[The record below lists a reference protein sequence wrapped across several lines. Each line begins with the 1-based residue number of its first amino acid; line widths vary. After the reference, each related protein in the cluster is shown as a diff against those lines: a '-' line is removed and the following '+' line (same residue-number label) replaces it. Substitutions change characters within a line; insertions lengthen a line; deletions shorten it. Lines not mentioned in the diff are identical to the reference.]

1 MYPATLSTS
10 RTTTRPILIVLL
22 TIVIGAFTALAWS
35 AQANAQ
41 AVDNPL
47 APEAPAQVTAP
58 AEVTVIDMADELSD
72 DDEIAL
78 QADTYA
84 LSFPAQV
91 EAVRYIVFDENDDNL
106 NDTVEN
112 YLRSEHP
119 DWITENA
126 FAPGELII
134 AVGMDPHRN
143 GVYCG
148 NDVCS
153 AIDFYGDGR
162 QDGIL
167 ESMVSPLQDG
177 RIAIGLYEGAAASAN
192 PDIRQIDEPTPGW
205 VKGLAIAVVG
215 AILAGAASFVTFFT
229 RKSMKDKAASARE
242 RFNRVQR
249 EYGEA
254 ATRLDSIDVRAHSLT
269 SPLANDSLREQWAD
283 VRTRFL
289 SLNDA
294 FSTPPISTLT
304 HDSTDKD
311 FRQAADALKQAD
323 TTVTHMATAEKN
335 IDTLY
340 AMEHGDADTR
350 RRELTSL
357 RKDISEARVEVNDK
371 DSVLDGVLANLIV
384 RIDGADVADPE
395 FMNFYARLLDDYSTA
410 LNGVS
415 SHMKKVKETTDRTAP
430 TIYDS
435 DWRPGTGYNSFVPFY
450 MISTWH
456 AADVS
461 AAQTASSSS
470 ANTSFSSGFSGGGAS
485 GSW

>member
-1 MYPATLSTS
+1 MYPATLSSS
-10 RTTTRPILIVLL
+10 RTSIRSVLIVLL

-35 AQANAQ
+35 AQASAQ
-41 AVDNPL
+41 TTGNPQ
-47 APEAPAQVTAP
+47 AQDVMEVTAP
-58 AEVTVIDMADELSD
+58 EEVTVIDMAEELSD

-78 QADTYA
+78 QADTYS
-84 LSFPAQV
+84 LSFPEQV
-91 EAVRYIVFDENDDNL
+91 KAVRYIVFDDNDDNL

-112 YLRSEHP
+112 YLRAEHP

-126 FAPGELII
+126 FTPGELIV

-153 AIDFYGDGR
+153 AIDFYGEGR

-167 ESMVSPLQDG
+167 EQMVSPLQDG
-177 RIAIGLYEGAAASAN
+177 RIAIGLYEGAAAAAN
-192 PDIRQIDEPTPGW
+192 PDVRQIDEPTPGW
-205 VKGLAIAVVG
+205 VKGLVIAIIG
-215 AILAGAASFVTFFT
+215 AILAGAASIIAFFS
-229 RKSMKDKAASARE
+229 RKSMKDKAAAARE
-242 RFNRVQR
+242 RFDRVQR
-249 EYGEA
+249 EYGES
-254 ATRLDSIDVRAHSLT
+254 ATRLDAINVRAHSLT
-269 SPLANDSLREQWAD
+269 SPLANDSLREQWDD

-304 HDSTDKD
+304 HDSSDKE
-311 FRQAADALKQAD
+311 FRKAAGALEEAD
-323 TTVTHMATAEKN
+323 ITVTQMETAEKN

-340 AMEHGDADTR
+340 EMEHGDADTR

-357 RKDISEARVEVNDK
+357 RKDISEARVEINDK
-371 DSVLDGVLANLIV
+371 DSVLDEILTDLIA
-384 RIDGADVADPE
+384 RIDEADIADPE

-410 LNGVS
+410 LDGVA
-415 SHMKKVKETTDRTAP
+415 SHMKDVEETTERTAP

-435 DWRPGTGYNSFVPFY
+435 NWRPGTGYNAFVPYY

-461 AAQTASSSS
+461 AAQAASSSS